1 MESLKYKTDPTAG
14 TNTAARIG
22 RPELRVWLLGNFPRH
37 RPCRSLLVNM
47 HGVLNKVYLQ
57 NFLHGWAVNRE
68 TNLMSLLNP

>member
-37 RPCRSLLVNM
+37 SLLRDHLASNEM
-47 HGVLNKVYLQ
+47 DLYL
-57 NFLHGWAVNRE
+57 GA
-68 TNLMSLLNP
+68 S